1 MDTKR
6 IRLQG
11 KTNQVPGRRP
21 QASDPPLT
29 ALDIAASKGLR
40 RLVMVTATDEPTG
53 RWADRAGVDCV
64 LVGDS
69 LAMSAL
75 GRPDTLSL
83 TMDEM
88 IHHCRAVAA
97 GCRHALLVADMP
109 FGSFQISVAEAV
121 RNACRLVSEAG
132 ARAVKLE
139 GARVAEVRAIVAAG
153 IPVVGHLGLTPQSV
167 HQLGGYRVQG
177 RGRAA
182 AEELGEQARALV
194 DAGVFLLVL
203 EAIPASLGELIT
215 SSVRVPTIGIGAGPG
230 CDGQVL
236 VLADLLGL
244 TDEPV
249 PRFVR
254 RYGDLGHQIEVAV
267 ASFAAD
273 VRAGRYP
280 SEAESYSTPRGVTG
294 ALTSLPRGR

>member
-6 IRLQG
+6 IRLQAR
-11 KTNQVPGRRP
+11 TSQALGRRA
-21 QASDPPLT
+21 QATDPPLT
-29 ALDIAASKGLR
+29 APDIAASKGQR

-53 RWADRAGVDCV
+53 RWADRAGVDLV

-88 IHHCRAVAA
+88 IHHCRAVAL

-109 FGSFQISVAEAV
+109 FGSFQISVADAV
-121 RNACRLVSEAG
+121 RNACRLVAEAG

-139 GARVAEVRAIVAAG
+139 GARVDEVRAIVAAG

-167 HQLGGYRVQG
+167 HRLGGFRVQG
-177 RGRAA
+177 RSRAA
-182 AEELGEQARALV
+182 AEELVEQARALV
-194 DAGVFLLVL
+194 DAGVFSLVL
-203 EAIPASLGELIT
+203 EAIPASVGERIT
-215 SSVRVPTIGIGAGPG
+215 SSVGVPTIGIGAGPA

-244 TDEPV
+244 TDDPA

-254 RYGDLGHQIEVAV
+254 RYADLGHQIEAAV
-267 ASFAAD
+267 ARFAAD
-273 VRAGRYP
+273 VREGRYP

-294 ALTSLPRGR
+294 VLAALPRGR